1 MINILKKLGESMKEG
16 KIPSELLR
24 ELVFNNIKV
33 KHEDVILGPEIGE
46 DCTTIE
52 FGDYACVLSTDP
64 ITGAEKGIGALA
76 VHISCNDVA
85 SSGVKPIAI
94 LITIMAPLSTTED
107 DIRIIMKDAGDA
119 AALLNVEI
127 AGGHTEITSAVNK
140 VIVSTT
146 ALGKVLKNKIVK
158 TSGAKIGDD
167 VVMTKYA
174 GLEGTAILAKDKE
187 QELRD
192 RLTEEQLEKAKG
204 LSSQISVVKE
214 GILAGE
220 LGVNSMHDV
229 TEGGIL
235 GAAWE
240 VAESSN
246 TGVEIYL
253 EKIPVL
259 HETRQIC
266 KVFNLDPYRLI
277 SSGSMI
283 ITCSNGNELVEQLNN
298 AGIAAA
304 VIGKIIEKERI
315 IIEAGIKRELE
326 PPGPDEL
333 FKA

>member
-1 MINILKKLGESMKEG
+1 MTNILRKLGESMKEG

-24 ELVFNNIKV
+24 ELVFDNIKV

-46 DCTTIE
+46 DCTAIE

-85 SSGVKPIAI
+85 SSGVRPIAL
-94 LITIMAPLSTTED
+94 LITIMAPLSTTEE
-107 DIRIIMKDAGDA
+107 DIRAIMKDAGEA

-146 ALGKVLKNKIVK
+146 AIGKILKHKIVK

-174 GLEGTAILAKDKE
+174 GLEGTAILATDRE
-187 QELRD
+187 SELRD
-192 RLTEEQLEKAKG
+192 RLTDEQLEKAKG

-220 LGVNSMHDV
+220 LGANSMHDV

-240 VAESSN
+240 IAESSN

-253 EKIPVL
+253 ESIPML
-259 HETRQIC
+259 HETKLIC
-266 KVFNLDPYRLI
+266 EVFNLDPYRLI

-283 ITCSNGNELVEQLNN
+283 ITCADGNELVEQLNK
-298 AGIAAA
+298 AGITAA
-304 VIGKIIEKERI
+304 VIGKITEKERI
-315 IIEAGIKRELE
+315 IIVDGIKSELE

>member
-1 MINILKKLGESMKEG
+1 MKLGEDMKEG

-46 DCTTIE
+46 DCTAIE

-85 SSGVKPIAI
+85 SSGVKPIA
-94 LITIMAPLSTTED
+94 LLMTIMAPLSTTEE
-107 DIRIIMKDAGDA
+107 DIRIIMKDAGEA

-140 VIVSTT
+140 VIISTT
-146 ALGKVLKNKIVK
+146 AIGKVLKHKIVK
-158 TSGAKIGDD
+158 TSGAQIGDD

-174 GLEGTAILAKDKE
+174 GLEGTAILAKDRE
-187 QELRD
+187 SELRNK
-192 RLTEEQLEKAKG
+192 LTNEQLERAKD

-214 GILAGE
+214 GVLAGE

-240 VAESSN
+240 IAESSD

-253 EKIPVL
+253 EDIPVL
-259 HETRQIC
+259 HETKQIC
-266 KVFNLDPYRLI
+266 DAFKLNPYRLI

-283 ITCSNGNELVEQLNN
+283 ITCSNGNELVEQFKNV
-298 AGIAAA
+298 GIAAA
-304 VIGKIIEKERI
+304 VIGKIITHERI
-315 IIEAGIKRELE
+315 IIEDGIKKELE

-333 FKA
+333 FKAKVGQ

>member
-1 MINILKKLGESMKEG
+1 MKEG

-24 ELVFNNIKV
+24 ELVFDNIKV
-33 KHEDVILGPEIGE
+33 KHEDVILRPEIGE
-46 DCTTIE
+46 DCTAIE

-85 SSGVKPIAI
+85 SSGVKPLA
-94 LITIMAPLSTTED
+94 LLMTIMAPVSTTEE
-107 DIRIIMKDAGDA
+107 DIRTIMKEAGEA
-119 AALLNVEI
+119 AAFLGVEI

-146 ALGKVLKNKIVK
+146 AIGKIPKQKLVK
-158 TSGAKIGDD
+158 TSGAKLGDA

-174 GLEGTAILAKDKE
+174 GLEGTAILAKDREEYLLNKM
-187 QELRD
+187 
-192 RLTEEQLEKAKG
+192 TAEQLETAQN

-214 GILAGE
+214 GVMAGE
-220 LGVNSMHDV
+220 FGVNSMHDV

-246 TGVEIYL
+246 TGVEIYVNS
-253 EKIPVL
+253 IPVL
-259 HETRQIC
+259 PETKQIC
-266 KVFNLDPYRLI
+266 DIYKLDPYRLI

-283 ITCSNGNELVEQLNN
+283 ITCQNGEELVMQLMN
-298 AGIAAA
+298 ANIPAA
-304 VIGKIIEKERI
+304 VIGKIIEKDRI
-315 IIEAGIKRELE
+315 MIENGMARELD

>member
-1 MINILKKLGESMKEG
+1 MKEG

-33 KHEDVILGPEIGE
+33 KHEDVILRPEIGE
-46 DCTTIE
+46 DCTAIE

-85 SSGVKPIAI
+85 SSGVQPLALLMTI
-94 LITIMAPLSTTED
+94 LAPTSTTEE
-107 DIRIIMKDAGDA
+107 DIRTIMQEAGEA
-119 AALLNVEI
+119 AGLLNVEI

-140 VIVSTT
+140 IIVSTT
-146 ALGKVLKNKIVK
+146 AIGKILKHKLVK
-158 TSGAKIGDD
+158 TSGAKLGDA
-167 VVMTKYA
+167 VIMTKYA
-174 GLEGTAILAKDKE
+174 GLEGTAILAKDRE
-187 QELRD
+187 QELKNK
-192 RLTEEQLEKAKG
+192 LSPGLLEKAIH

-214 GILAGE
+214 GVLAGE
-220 LGVNSMHDV
+220 FGVNSMHDV

-246 TGVEIYL
+246 TGIEIYVDS
-253 EKIPVL
+253 IPVL
-259 HETRQIC
+259 EETKQIC
-266 KVFNLDPYRLI
+266 QVYHIDPYRLI

-283 ITCSNGNELVEQLNN
+283 ITCSKGEELLELFK
-298 AGIAAA
+298 AADIPA
-304 VIGKIIEKERI
+304 AIIGKIIEKDRI
-315 IIEAGIKRELE
+315 IIENNIKKELD

>member
-1 MINILKKLGESMKEG
+1 MKLGERMKEG

-46 DCTTIE
+46 DCTAIE

-64 ITGAEKGIGALA
+64 ITGAQKGAGALA

-85 SSGVKPIAI
+85 SSGVKPIAL
-94 LITIMAPLSTTED
+94 LITIMAPLSTTEE
-107 DIRIIMKDAGDA
+107 DIRIIMKDAGEA
-119 AALLNVEI
+119 AASLNVEI

-140 VIVSTT
+140 VIISTT
-146 ALGKVLKNKIVK
+146 AIGKILKHKIVK
-158 TSGAKIGDD
+158 TSGAQIGDD

-174 GLEGTAILAKDKE
+174 GLEGTAILATDRE
-187 QELRD
+187 LELREM
-192 RLTEEQLEKAKG
+192 LTVEELEKAKD

-214 GILAGE
+214 GVIAGE

-253 EKIPVL
+253 DNIPVL
-259 HETRQIC
+259 HETKRIC
-266 KVFNLDPYRLI
+266 DIFKLDPYRLI

-283 ITCSNGNELVEQLNN
+283 ITCSNGNKLLEQFRS
-298 AGIAAA
+298 AGIAAT
-304 VIGKIIEKERI
+304 VIGKIIDKERV
-315 IIEAGIKRELE
+315 IIENGIKRELE

-333 FKA
+333 FKV

>member
-1 MINILKKLGESMKEG
+1 MKEG

-24 ELVFNNIKV
+24 ELVFDNITV
-33 KHEDVILGPEIGE
+33 KHEDVILRPEIGE
-46 DCTTIE
+46 DCTAIE

-85 SSGVKPIAI
+85 SSGVKPLA
-94 LITIMAPLSTTED
+94 LLMTIMAPTSTTEE
-107 DIRIIMKDAGDA
+107 DIRTIMKDAGEA

-140 VIVSTT
+140 IIVSTT
-146 ALGKVLKNKIVK
+146 AIGKILKHKLVK
-158 TSGAKIGDD
+158 TAGAKLGDA
-167 VVMTKYA
+167 VIMTKYA
-174 GLEGTAILAKDKE
+174 GLEGTAILAKDRE
-187 QELRD
+187 QELKNM
-192 RLTEEQLEKAKG
+192 LTNEQLERAMN

-214 GILAGE
+214 GVLAGE
-220 LGVNSMHDV
+220 FGVNSMHDV

-253 EKIPVL
+253 DSIPVL
-259 HETRQIC
+259 EETKRIC
-266 KVFNLDPYRLI
+266 EIYQLNPYRLI

-283 ITCSNGNELVEQLNN
+283 ITCSNGAELVEHFRAAN
-298 AGIAAA
+298 IPAA
-304 VIGKIIEKERI
+304 VIGKIIEKDRI
-315 IIEAGIKRELE
+315 LIANNIKKELD